1 MRRKFLLANVL
12 TAEVKRT
19 RQENKDERRKKILVR
34 IVSGK
39 ILKKY
44 QCSRTLQVETGISR
58 KNIKAQITNENKQ
71 IDFA

>member
-19 RQENKDERRKKILVR
+19 RQENKYERQKKILAR